1 MSNTNKLMKIVL
13 GAVSPMAGSGQTP
26 HHLGNHET
34 TVGGY
39 ASMIGIRLE
48 LDSIIFQIFAKNY
61 NL

>member
-1 MSNTNKLMKIVL
+1 MKIVL